1 MKRIGFGLLCIMLVT
16 ASSNNVMLQ
25 TADHGVFSEVFKT
38 YSKQSEFGG
47 RLYGELLMM
56 VQKGETLQN
65 LNDHVEELIKH
76 LSDDQSEDEKYF
88 NEKQQQMEAG
98 MQGLV
103 NEVEELSVQVEQ
115 AASRIQVLNKQQ
127 TIIDGLFGNDQTAYQ
142 KRVGDQNAILDVIG
156 QLLVRVSQ
164 LIEGGGHSL
173 IEKDNL
179 LEEIKQL
186 GRGKHIEVLAQIT
199 AHLQLEQ
206 VEHIQELLN
215 RLRDAVLNS
224 LAIDEE
230 KEQENIRLYN
240 KLSAEIR
247 SSLAETTRQYQ
258 ELDAHF
264 EQKEQELNLKKLDV
278 REVGETLQ
286 DRNDQRQFIFDRV
299 QEAQQ
304 LLNDN
309 LDRIARWSIEDQ

>member
-1 MKRIGFGLLCIMLVT
+1 MKRIAFGLLCIILVT
-16 ASSNNVMLQ
+16 ASSNVMLQ
-25 TADHGVFSEVFKT
+25 TADHSAFSEVFEN

-47 RLYGELLMM
+47 KLFGELLIM
-56 VQKGETLQN
+56 VQKGETLQS

-76 LSDDQSEDEKYF
+76 LSDDESEDEKYF
-88 NEKQQQMEAG
+88 NDKQSEMEAG

-103 NEVEELSVQVEQ
+103 TEVEELRVSVEQ
-115 AASRIQVLNKQQ
+115 TASRIQVLNNQQ
-127 TIIDGLFGNDQTAYQ
+127 SIIDGLFANDQTAYQ
-142 KRVGDQNAILDVIG
+142 KRVGDQNSILDVIG
-156 QLLVRVSQ
+156 QLLLRVSQ
-164 LIEGGGHSL
+164 LLQGGGHSL

-179 LEEIKQL
+179 LEEIKAL

-247 SSLAETTRQYQ
+247 SSLAETTRQHQ

-264 EQKEQELNLKKLDV
+264 QQKEQELNLKKLDV
-278 REVGETLQ
+278 REVGEKLQ
-286 DRNDQRQFIFDRV
+286 DRNDQRQFILDRV
-299 QEAQQ
+299 EEAQE

-309 LDRIARWSIEDQ
+309 LDRIARWSIESE

>member
-1 MKRIGFGLLCIMLVT
+1 MNRIGFGLLCIMLVT
-16 ASSNNVMLQ
+16 ASSNVMLQ
-25 TADHGVFSEVFKT
+25 TADHSAFIEVFKT

-47 RLYGELLMM
+47 RLFGELLMM
-56 VQKGETLQN
+56 VQKGETLQS
-65 LNDHVEELIKH
+65 LNDHVEELRKH
-76 LSDDQSEDEKYF
+76 LADDESEDEKYF
-88 NEKQQQMEAG
+88 NEKQQEMEATFS
-98 MQGLV
+98 GLA
-103 NEVEELSVQVEQ
+103 NEVEELRVSVEQ
-115 AASRIQVLNKQQ
+115 AASRIQVLNNQQ
-127 TIIDGLFGNDQTAYQ
+127 TIIDGLFANDQQAYQ

-156 QLLVRVSQ
+156 QLLLRVSELQ
-164 LIEGGGHSL
+164 QGGGHSL

-179 LEEIKQL
+179 LDEIKAL

-199 AHLQLEQ
+199 AHLQTEQ

-240 KLSAEIR
+240 KLSGEIR
-247 SSLAETTRQYQ
+247 SSLAQSDRLYQ

-264 EQKEQELNLKKLDV
+264 QQKELELNTKKLAV
-278 REVGETLQ
+278 REVGQTLQ
-286 DRNDQRQFIFDRV
+286 DRNDQRQFILDRV
-299 QEAQQ
+299 QEAQK

-309 LDRIARWSIEDQ
+309 LDRIARWSVESE

>member
-1 MKRIGFGLLCIMLVT
+1 MNRIGFGLLCVMLVT
-16 ASSNNVMLQ
+16 ASSNVMLQ
-25 TADHGVFSEVFKT
+25 TADHSAFSEVFKT

-47 RLYGELLMM
+47 RLFGELLMM
-56 VQKGETLQN
+56 VQKGETLQS
-65 LNDHVEELIKH
+65 LNDHVEELRKH
-76 LSDDQSEDEKYF
+76 LADDESEDEKFF
-88 NEKQQQMEAG
+88 NEKQQEMEASFS
-98 MQGLV
+98 GLAT
-103 NEVEELSVQVEQ
+103 EVEELRVSVEQ

-127 TIIDGLFGNDQTAYQ
+127 TIIDGLFANDQLAYQ

-156 QLLVRVSQ
+156 QLLVRVSELQ
-164 LIEGGGHSL
+164 QGGHSL

-179 LEEIKQL
+179 LDEIKAL
-186 GRGKHIEVLAQIT
+186 GRGKHVEVLAQIT
-199 AHLQLEQ
+199 AHLQTEQ

-240 KLSAEIR
+240 KLSGEIR
-247 SSLAETTRQYQ
+247 SSLAQSTRSYE
-258 ELDAHF
+258 ELEAHF
-264 EQKEQELNLKKLDV
+264 EQREYELNSKKLAV

-286 DRNDQRQFIFDRV
+286 DRNDQRQFILDRV
-299 QEAQQ
+299 QEAQK

-309 LDRIARWSIEDQ
+309 LDRIARWSVESE